1 MSRNKKHG
9 VNQCQAYNFRSW
21 GIYDGFPVAEVD
33 EVGKL
38 GAISCNGFP
47 VGFRWVSG
55 GFPWVHM
62 AAKAQKAAVA
72 HSRKI
77 AFADGIY
84 SIA

>member
-1 MSRNKKHG
+1 MSRNKKRG

-55 GFPWVHM
+55 GFPVG
-62 AAKAQKAAVA
+62 
-72 HSRKI
+72 SRGHTWPRKHRKQRWPTVEK
-77 AFADGIY
+77 
-84 SIA
+84 